1 MAIIMDC
8 VVLAGGVPGPAN
20 PLFTQTQGKPKAL
33 LRIGQATRLE
43 LVVEALID
51 ANSVQNIVV
60 VGIENIESMRL
71 RYPIDFVPNRGSMIA
86 NASAGTEWLIQ
97 SNPDASHALFCTS
110 DIPTVTGPIIDR
122 FVASCLPLDCAAYY
136 SMVTREVMEERFPQS
151 GRTFVNLGNVHLAG
165 GDLVVARP
173 DLADSNREILQLIAS
188 GRKQAWKLARIVGP
202 STLLKF
208 LLHRLTISDIETRA
222 QKVLDQPV
230 KVIVSPDAELAMD
243 VDNPDH
249 LALLRHYLG
258 DSGIICH

>member
-1 MAIIMDC
+1 
-8 VVLAGGVPGPAN
+8 
-20 PLFTQTQGKPKAL
+20 
-33 LRIGQATRLE
+33 
-43 LVVEALID
+43 
-51 ANSVQNIVV
+51 
-60 VGIENIESMRL
+60 
-71 RYPIDFVPNRGSMIA
+71 
-86 NASAGTEWLIQ
+86 
-97 SNPDASHALFCTS
+97 
-110 DIPTVTGPIIDR
+110 
-122 FVASCLPLDCAAYY
+122 
-136 SMVTREVMEERFPQS
+136 MEERFPQS

>member
-1 MAIIMDC
+1 MDC
-8 VVLAGGVPGPAN
+8 VVLAGGIPGPAN

-33 LRIGQATRLE
+33 LRIGQATMLE